1 MTTGNDYR
9 RMTVVRWDKEFI
21 HGTITDGDG
30 HTEYAKVSY
39 TTTAGGNIHDWSYMA
54 DLLCES
60 AQLNIINPSVSN
72 GIIYPELLILHPDYL
87 VDISAVANCF
97 ETYATS
103 PVIHLINKIKPSANT
118 EATLLG
124 NFAGQLLD
132 EELRGDTQP
141 YNDSAAT
148 FYRGNTLRLITAD
161 VTPQFHTN
169 AKEQKSNIHHA
180 ISEEL
185 PQTVSQYDS
194 GKVMVEPSFFSEML
208 GLQGRMDFF
217 QLDHRVIIEQKSG
230 KCGFPQQSADTP
242 VAATK
247 HYIQILL
254 YMALLRYN
262 YRKQYERNNKQI
274 HSFLLY
280 SKYRNSLLPVDFDP
294 QLMFE
299 ALKVRNGIAYSEVY
313 FSDGGIRLL
322 ASLTPEKLNKNHTNG
337 ILWNHYQRPQL
348 EELLAPIHHASPTE
362 RAYYI
367 RFLTF
372 IEKEHLLAKVGS
384 GNIQNPGFAATWL
397 FSLDDKLAI
406 GNIYSDLTLTSPT
419 ENHTE
424 KVETITL
431 QFCERTDNNMS
442 NFRQGDIVI
451 LYPYT
456 NGEQPDMRRTM
467 VFRCTIE
474 KITANNILLRLRV
487 SQSSA
492 YAFLENKGS
501 KWAIEHDFFESSFGS
516 LYRGMHSFL
525 SAPQE
530 RKDLLML
537 KRHPHIDTS
546 LTLKGN
552 YGEFQ
557 ELSLR
562 VRQAQ
567 DLFLIIGPPGTGKT
581 SYGLVNTLK
590 EELLHDG
597 TSILLLSYTNRAID
611 EICSKLLEESID
623 FIRIGNINSCSK
635 EYHPFLL
642 ENKTASCNNVKTLR
656 ELITST
662 RVFVGT
668 TTAFNSHIAIF
679 SIKQFSLAII
689 DEASQILEPHLTGIL
704 CAINNSQPAVR
715 KFVMIGDHKQLPA
728 VVQQNAETS
737 KVDDPLLNDIQLTNC
752 RISLFERLLRQYRN
766 DPSVTY
772 MLTRQGRM
780 HHDIAEFPNHAFYGG
795 TLKEVPLP
803 HQLRPLQ
810 DSANN
815 SFDKHIT
822 DSNGSITGID
832 KILASSRVT
841 FINVD
846 APADSPSDKVNQA
859 EADIIAAMV
868 AAVYQR
874 NPNNYH
880 PTATVGVIVPYRNQ
894 IATVSNAINRYGI
907 AALNDITI
915 DTVERYQGSQRDYII
930 YGFTVQ
936 KPYQLDFLTDNT
948 FEENGII
955 IDRKLNVAMTR
966 ARESLI
972 ITGNASLLS
981 TVTVF
986 RNLIDFV
993 KEKGSYIQGS
1003 EMICIV

>member
-1 MTTGNDYR
+1 
-9 RMTVVRWDKEFI
+9 MTVASWDCEFI
-21 HGTITDGDG
+21 YGTVAEGNGCTS
-30 HTEYAKVSY
+30 HVKVSY
-39 TTTAGGNIHDWSYMA
+39 KTGENGNGHDWSYIA
-54 DLLCES
+54 DLLSEG
-60 AQLNIINPSVSN
+60 AQLNIINPSVSD
-72 GIIYPELLILHPDYL
+72 GITYPGLLILHPDYL

-103 PVIHLINKIKPSANT
+103 PLVHLINKISPSANT

-132 EELRGDTQP
+132 EELRGDTSS
-141 YNDSAAT
+141 YSDSATT
-148 FYRGNTLRLITAD
+148 FYRSNTLKLITAD
-161 VTPQFHTN
+161 VTPKFHTD
-169 AKEQKSNIHHA
+169 AKEQKNNIHNA
-180 ISEEL
+180 ISDEL
-185 PQTVSQYDS
+185 PNMVSQYDS
-194 GKVMVEPSFFSEML
+194 DKVMVEPSFFSEML
-208 GLQGRMDFF
+208 GLQGRIDFL

-230 KCGFPQQSADTP
+230 KCGFPQPSADTP
-242 VAATK
+242 VAAIK
-247 HYIQILL
+247 HHIQILL

-262 YRKQYERNNKQI
+262 YRQQYESNNRQL

-280 SKYRNSLLPVDFDP
+280 SKYKNSLLPTGFDT

-299 ALKVRNGIAYSEVY
+299 ALKVRNGIAYSEIFY
-313 FSDGGIRLL
+313 ANGGIRLL
-322 ASLTPEKLNKNHTNG
+322 ASLTPEKLNKRNTG
-337 ILWNHYQRPQL
+337 GTLWNKYQRPQL
-348 EELLAPIHHASPTE
+348 ETLLAPIHSASPTE

-372 IEKEHLLAKVGS
+372 IEKEHLLSKVGS

-397 FSLDDKLAI
+397 FSLDDKLAV
-406 GNIYSDLTLTSPT
+406 GNIYFNLTLISPDT
-419 ENHTE
+419 DHTG

-431 QFCERTDNNMS
+431 QFCEQTDNNMS

-451 LYPYT
+451 LYPYS
-456 NGEQPDMRRTM
+456 NGELPDMRRTM

-474 KITANNILLRLRV
+474 RILIDKIQLRLRV

-492 YAFLENKGS
+492 YAFLENKSS
-501 KWAIEHDFFESSFGS
+501 KWAIEHDFFESSFSS
-516 LYRGMHSFL
+516 LYRGMHAFL

-537 KRHPHIDTS
+537 KRGPRIDRSTG
-546 LTLKGN
+546 TKGS

-597 TSILLLSYTNRAID
+597 TSVLLLSYTNRAID
-611 EICSKLLEESID
+611 EICSKLIKESID
-623 FIRIGNINSCSK
+623 FIRIGSVTSCPK

-642 ENKTASCNNVKTLR
+642 ENKTASCNNVKALR
-656 ELITST
+656 QLITST

-668 TTAFNSHIAIF
+668 TTSFNSHIAIF

-689 DEASQILEPHLTGIL
+689 DEASQILEPHLMGIL
-704 CAINNSQPAVR
+704 CAGNNNKSAVS

-728 VVQQNAETS
+728 VVQQSTESS
-737 KVDDPLLNDIQLTNC
+737 KVDDPLLNAIQLTDC

-810 DSANN
+810 NSGNN
-815 SFDKHIT
+815 GIDNIIT
-822 DSNGSITGID
+822 VNSGSITSID
-832 KILASSRVT
+832 KILASHRMA

-846 APADSPSDKVNQA
+846 APETSPSDKVNQA
-859 EADIIAAMV
+859 EADVIAAMAV
-868 AAVYQR
+868 AIYR
-874 NPNNYH
+874 HTSHNFS
-880 PTATVGVIVPYRNQ
+880 PTATIGIIVPYRNQ
-894 IATVSNAINRYGI
+894 IATISNTISRYGI

-948 FEENGII
+948 FEEDGKV

-966 ARESLI
+966 ARESLLI
-972 ITGNASLLS
+972 IGNASLLS

-986 RNLIDFV
+986 RNLVDFA
-993 KEKGSYIQGS
+993 KEKGAYVSSS
-1003 EMICIV
+1003 EMKPIITKG

>member
-1 MTTGNDYR
+1 MTTGNGYK

-30 HTEYAKVSY
+30 HTEHAKVSY
-39 TTTAGGNIHDWSYMA
+39 TTTAGGNIQDWSYMT
-54 DLLCES
+54 DLLKEG
-60 AQLNIINPSVSN
+60 AQINIINPRTEN
-72 GIIYPELLILHPDYL
+72 GITYPGLLILHPDYL

-103 PVIHLINKIKPSANT
+103 PIIHLINKIKPSANT

-132 EELRGDTQP
+132 EELRGDTLS
-141 YNDSAAT
+141 YNDSATT
-148 FYRGNTLRLITAD
+148 FYRNNTLRLITAD
-161 VTPQFHTN
+161 VTPQFHTDAN
-169 AKEQKSNIHHA
+169 EQKNNIHHA

-185 PQTVSQYDS
+185 PQTVDEYDS

-242 VAATK
+242 VVATK

-262 YRKQYERNNKQI
+262 YRRQYERNNRQL

-280 SKYRNSLLPVDFDP
+280 SKYKNSLLPVAFNP

-299 ALKVRNGIAYSEVY
+299 ALKVRNGIAYSEIF
-313 FSDGGIRLL
+313 FSDGGIRML
-322 ASLTPEKLNKNHTNG
+322 ASLTPEKLNKNHTSG

-397 FSLDDKLAI
+397 YSLDEKLVI
-406 GNIYSDLTLTSPT
+406 GNIYSNLTLTSPSAC
-419 ENHTE
+419 HTG

-431 QFCERTDNNMS
+431 QFCEQTDNNMS

-451 LYPYT
+451 LYPYHD
-456 NGEQPDMRRTM
+456 GEVPDMRRTM
-467 VFRCTIE
+467 VFRCTID
-474 KITANNILLRLRV
+474 KITADNILLRLRV

-492 YAFLENKGS
+492 YAFLENKDS

-537 KRHPHIDTS
+537 KRHPLTDTS

-590 EELLHDG
+590 EELLHDS
-597 TSILLLSYTNRAID
+597 TSVLLLSYTNRAID
-611 EICSKLLEESID
+611 EICSKLIEESID
-623 FIRIGNINSCSK
+623 FIRIGSVTSCPN

-642 ENKTASCNNVKTLR
+642 ENKTASCNNVKALR
-656 ELITST
+656 QLITST

-668 TTAFNSHIAIF
+668 TTSFNSHIAIF
-679 SIKQFSLAII
+679 SIKQFSLAVI
-689 DEASQILEPHLTGIL
+689 DEASQILEPHLMGIL
-704 CAINNSQPAVR
+704 CAVNNSQPAV
-715 KFVMIGDHKQLPA
+715 KKIVMIGDHKQLPA
-728 VVQQNAETS
+728 VVQQSTESS
-737 KVDDPLLNDIQLTNC
+737 KVDDPLLNGIQLSDC
-752 RISLFERLLRQYRN
+752 RISLFERLLRKYRN
-766 DPSVTY
+766 DQSVTY

-795 TLKEVPLP
+795 TLREVPLP

-822 DSNGSITGID
+822 DSNGNITGID
-832 KILASSRVT
+832 KILASSRVA

-846 APADSPSDKVNQA
+846 APTDSPSDKVNQP
-859 EADIIAAMV
+859 EADIIAAIV
-868 AAVYQR
+868 ATVYR
-874 NPNNYH
+874 HNPKKFK

-894 IATVSNAINRYGI
+894 IATVSNAISRYGI
-907 AALNDITI
+907 DALNGITI
-915 DTVERYQGSQRDYII
+915 DTVERYQGSQRDCII

-948 FEENGII
+948 FEEDGKV

-972 ITGNASLLS
+972 IIGNASLLS
-981 TVTVF
+981 TEAVF
-986 RNLIDFV
+986 RNLIDFT
-993 KEKGSYIQGS
+993 KEKGSFFHDS
-1003 EMICIV
+1003 EIKI

>member
-1 MTTGNDYR
+1 MTTGNGYK

-39 TTTAGGNIHDWSYMA
+39 TTTAGGHIQDWSYMT
-54 DLLCES
+54 DLLKEG
-60 AQLNIINPSVSN
+60 AQINIINPRTEN
-72 GIIYPELLILHPDYL
+72 GITYPELLILYPDYL

-103 PVIHLINKIKPSANT
+103 PIIHLINKIKPSANT

-132 EELRGDTQP
+132 EELRGDTLP
-141 YNDSAAT
+141 YNDSATT
-148 FYRGNTLRLITAD
+148 FYRNNTLRLITAD
-161 VTPQFHTN
+161 VTPQFHTDAN
-169 AKEQKSNIHHA
+169 EQKNNIHHA

-185 PQTVSQYDS
+185 PQTVDEYDS

-242 VAATK
+242 VVATK

-262 YRKQYERNNKQI
+262 YRRQYERNNRQL

-280 SKYRNSLLPVDFDP
+280 SKYKNSLLPVAFNP

-299 ALKVRNGIAYSEVY
+299 ALKVRNGIAYSEIF
-313 FSDGGIRLL
+313 FSDGGIRML
-322 ASLTPEKLNKNHTNG
+322 ASLTPEKLNKNHTSG

-348 EELLAPIHHASPTE
+348 EELLVPIHHASPTE

-397 FSLDDKLAI
+397 YSLDEKLAI
-406 GNIYSDLTLTSPT
+406 GNIYSNLTLTSPSAC
-419 ENHTE
+419 HTG

-431 QFCERTDNNMS
+431 QFCEQTDNNMS

-451 LYPYT
+451 LYPYHD
-456 NGEQPDMRRTM
+456 GEVPDMRRTM

-474 KITANNILLRLRV
+474 KITADNILLRLRV

-492 YAFLENKGS
+492 YAFLENKDS
-501 KWAIEHDFFESSFGS
+501 QWAIEHDFFESSFGS

-537 KRHPHIDTS
+537 KRHPHTDTS

-623 FIRIGNINSCSK
+623 FIRIGNITSCPK

-642 ENKTASCNNVKTLR
+642 ENKTASCNNVKALR
-656 ELITST
+656 LLITST

-704 CAINNSQPAVR
+704 CAVNNSQPAVR

-737 KVDDPLLNDIQLTNC
+737 KVDDPLLNAIQLTDC
-752 RISLFERLLRQYRN
+752 RISLFERLLRKYRN

-795 TLKEVPLP
+795 TLREVPLP
-803 HQLRPLQ
+803 HQLHPLQ
-810 DSANN
+810 DTA
-815 SFDKHIT
+815 DC
-822 DSNGSITGID
+822 TGRTNTID
-832 KILASSRVT
+832 HILASSRVA

-846 APADSPSDKVNQA
+846 APTDSPSDKVNQP
-859 EADIIAAMV
+859 EADIIAAIV
-868 AAVYQR
+868 ATVYR
-874 NPNNYH
+874 HNPKKFK

-894 IATVSNAINRYGI
+894 IATVSNAISRYGI
-907 AALNDITI
+907 DALNGITI
-915 DTVERYQGSQRDYII
+915 DTVERYQGSQRDCII

-948 FEENGII
+948 FEEDGKV

-972 ITGNASLLS
+972 ITGNASMLS
-981 TVTVF
+981 AEPVF
-986 RNLIDFV
+986 RNLIDFT
-993 KEKGSYIQGS
+993 KEKGSFFYDSGIK
-1003 EMICIV
+1003 I